1 MIIVFVSLFAKNKE
15 DFFMLNFIVSEEGYY
30 SLGNLGYYVLIAVL
44 LLALILAAIVVD
56 RKQKNTRFSAK
67 RLAFCGVC
75 LALGFI
81 LSYIKFDM
89 PYGGSVTAFSM
100 FCICI
105 IGYFYGIKAGML
117 SAVAYSILQFFQ
129 SGGSY
134 MLSPLQVCCD
144 YFFAFAALGI
154 TGFFYKKK
162 DKFVW
167 AYLLAIFVRGLF
179 HTIGG
184 YLYWMDYMPENFPQS
199 IAILYPI
206 VYNYSYILLE
216 GIITIVLLKI
226 PAVSKMFK
234 RLEGMAAE
242 E

>member
-1 MIIVFVSLFAKNKE
+1 MH
-15 DFFMLNFIVSEEGYY
+15 NFIISEEGYY
-30 SLGNLGYYVLIAVL
+30 SLGTIGYYVLIAVL
-44 LLALILAAIVVD
+44 LLAMLSASIVVN
-56 RKQKNTRFSAK
+56 RVQKKPRFSAK

-75 LALGFI
+75 LALGFV

-105 IGYFYGIKAGML
+105 IGYLYGIKAGML
-117 SAVAYSILQFFQ
+117 SAIAYSILQFFQ

-144 YFFAFAALGI
+144 YFFAFTALGI
-154 TGFFYKKK
+154 TGFFYQKK
-162 DKFVW
+162 DKFIP
-167 AYLLAIFVRGLF
+167 AYLLAILARGLF

-184 YLYWMDYMPENFPQS
+184 YLYWMDYMPESFPKS
-199 IAILYPI
+199 ITLLYPV

-216 GIITIVLLKI
+216 GIITILLLKI

-234 RLEGMAAE
+234 RLEIMARE